1 MNIDWKS
8 QRFNGANAD
17 MLGKAAALAYMN
29 DANITTTAK
38 SWNMNLVRF
47 FSLKETQA
55 YIVGDDKTWILAFRG
70 TEPNNIIDWITDFDA
85 KLINGPGGKVH
96 EGFLVALSY
105 VWSDIWKTLREDRGF
120 RNLWV
125 TGHSL
130 GGALATLAVAKLRQ
144 ERGHPVNGLYTF
156 GQPRVG
162 DEDFASRFN
171 QDFGPYAYRF
181 VNNNDVVPRVPT
193 RLMNYRDTGTFKYFD
208 KYGKINDKITWDQ
221 ILLKNIGDRIED
233 ILGLDDIKDHGMI
246 HYAKNLAWLA
256 NPKLP
261 RGR

>member
-1 MNIDWKS
+1 MKTDWRTQK
-8 QRFNGANAD
+8 FNGANAE
-17 MLGKAAALAYMN
+17 MLGKAASLAYAD
-29 DANITTTAK
+29 DASIIQTAK
-38 SWNMNLVRF
+38 SWKMEVIRS

-55 YIVGDDKTWILAFRG
+55 YIVGDNNTWILAFRG
-70 TEPNNIIDWITDFDA
+70 TEPKKLLDWITDLDA

-96 EGFLVALSY
+96 EGFFVALSY
-105 VWSDIWKTLREDRGF
+105 VWAEIWKLLKEERQF
-120 RNLWV
+120 RSLWV

-162 DEDFASRFN
+162 DEEFATHFN
-171 QDFGPYAYRF
+171 QDFGMYTYRF
-181 VNNNDVVPRVPT
+181 VNYNDVVPRVPT

-208 KYGKINDKITWDQ
+208 QYGKIDDKITWDQ
-221 ILLKNIGDRIED
+221 ILLKRLAERVED
-233 ILGLDDIKDHGMI
+233 ILGLEDFKDHEMAN
-246 HYAKNLAWLA
+246 YLRNLGWLV

-261 RGR
+261 RAR

>member
-1 MNIDWKS
+1 MKIDWKA
-8 QRFNGANAD
+8 QKFNGGNAE
-17 MLGKAAALAYMN
+17 MLGKAASLAYA
-29 DANITTTAK
+29 DEASITQTAK
-38 SWNMNLVRF
+38 SWNMELVRS
-47 FSLKETQA
+47 FSLRETQA
-55 YIVGDDKTWILAFRG
+55 YIVGDDSTWILAFRG
-70 TEPNNIIDWITDFDA
+70 TEPKKVVDWITDFDA

-105 VWSDIWKTLREDRGF
+105 VWSEIWTMLREERLF

-171 QDFGPYAYRF
+171 QDFGAFTYRF

-208 KYGKINDKITWDQ
+208 KYGKVNDKITWDQ
-221 ILLKNIGDRIED
+221 ILLKRIGERVED
-233 ILGLDDIKDHGMI
+233 ILGLDDFKDHEMTN
-246 HYAKNLAWLA
+246 YLRNLNWLV
-256 NPKLP
+256 NPRIP
-261 RGR
+261 RPR